1 MAFPSGF
8 LYFRAEFHKSAR
20 LNGFPE
26 WYDGFSVRKN
36 SSSGRNMLYPR
47 RRSKKLTEGIILFL
61 VVIIL
66 NCFVVNAFV
75 FICFCSGISVNFS
88 KVAEL
93 WKRLAGCCRLLSNP
107 SRFDYFIC

>member
-1 MAFPSGF
+1 
-8 LYFRAEFHKSAR
+8 
-20 LNGFPE
+20 
-26 WYDGFSVRKN
+26 
-36 SSSGRNMLYPR
+36 MLRPR
-47 RRSKKLTEGIILFL
+47 RRSKKLTVEIILFL

-66 NCFVVNAFV
+66 NCFVVNAFI

-107 SRFDYFIC
+107 SRFDYFICLNAFQ